1 MILPKKTE
9 IEESI
14 TETLSIE
21 NGIFNHPVVI
31 LSREIYRG
39 KVAIFVVRSFDN
51 TPIERRHH
59 DPVRRQSY
67 LPIHPAT
74 HPDTRRILIAA
85 HGKTMKKQSYVNTK
99 NIYEIPFIALRP
111 CWRDGDLH
119 LEKESVRLLAS
130 ELWKQNV
137 AELSIRLEGHGIFER
152 VAQSAYNE
160 LPVPAF
166 APHAERGLPRQLGHD
181 TSFTGTSRPLPASYG
196 TFAQSLRVATHPQA
210 PTTTTASRDVS
221 QANNYPRGIY
231 QGRQSVPARP
241 GDPMSLPNG
250 FPTARW
256 TFNEA
261 NTDADGPNWLAL
273 GLTITCVLVAAWY
286 WFRGINGY

>member
-1 MILPKKTE
+1 MMLPRKAE

-14 TETLSIE
+14 TNTLTIE

-31 LSREIYRG
+31 LSKEIYLG
-39 KVAIFVVRSFDN
+39 KVAIFVVTSFDN

-67 LPIHPAT
+67 LPIHPAS
-74 HPDTRRILIAA
+74 HPDTSRILIAA

-99 NIYEIPFIALRP
+99 NVHEIPYTALRS

-137 AELSIRLEGHGIFER
+137 AELSIRLQGHGIFER
-152 VAQSAYNE
+152 VAQSAYKE

-166 APHAERGLPRQLGHD
+166 ARHSEGGLPRQLGHG
-181 TSFTGTSRPLPASYG
+181 TSFTGTSRLLPASYG
-196 TFAQSLRVATHPQA
+196 TFAQDLRVATHPQA
-210 PTTTTASRDVS
+210 PTTTTASTGVS
-221 QANNYPRGIY
+221 QANNYPRGMY
-231 QGRQSVPARP
+231 QGRQSVPARS
-241 GDPMSLPNG
+241 GDAMSLPNG
-250 FPTARW
+250 VSTTRW
-256 TFNEA
+256 TYNEA
-261 NTDADGPNWLAL
+261 DTDPDGTNWLAR
-273 GLTITCVLVAAWY
+273 GLTITCFLVAGWY
-286 WFRGINGY
+286 WLCGINDY